1 VSLLTD
7 TEPIG
12 MNMELPLLP
21 LEPLGRLSRLWSL
34 LQGLRDS
41 LRGRLQIIAKVLAS
55 AVVLVLLFELL
66 SFGGLFGPRSLV
78 AALAC
83 RGLGRAARAFIDG
96 FQREYEYW
104 DEEAIIARRETD
116 AWTKLF

>member
-1 VSLLTD
+1 MGLLTD
-7 TEPIG
+7 TELIG

-21 LEPLGRLSRLWSL
+21 LEPLDRLHHLWSL
-34 LQGLRDS
+34 LQGLQGP
-41 LRGRLQIIAKVLAS
+41 LRGRLRIIAKVLAS

-78 AALAC
+78 AALAGK
-83 RGLGRAARAFIDG
+83 GLGGAARPFIDG
-96 FQREYEYW
+96 FQRGYEYW

-116 AWTKLF
+116 A